1 MKLSKLTFHIAT
13 ILAFSLLAVSPGRA
27 TTAIMLTDEDLITN
41 SRLILIGDVLAVRSQ
56 RDHHHRDINTYVR
69 LQVVDVLKGQ
79 LRASRI
85 ILKQLGGQV
94 EDEVS
99 IVFGAP
105 QFKVGQRVLLFLDTD
120 DNGTLRI
127 AHFFQGKY
135 DVVTDAQTSETYVE
149 RKIDKDAVKLMGE
162 KKGNVTDRAPLA
174 HFTNKIRT
182 VLNTRAAEV
191 EAHEEKFK
199 DKPIVVTPPE
209 YKASKNASG
218 DDGGV
223 SAEFAF
229 IGNGYRW
236 TEPDSGG
243 VVLYWVNPTG
253 GAPVGGDGVAE
264 VSQGLAAWTDV
275 PTSSIRLHFNSYVF
289 NAYGL
294 RRDGYNLVSYNDPLD
309 QMQDPVNCS
318 GTLAL
323 ASLVYTT
330 SQVSYANGR
339 AFQRIREA
347 DYAFNRNFQ
356 CFLGNSTNMAEVACH
371 ETGHTIGFDHSNVT
385 TRPPGDDPIMRP
397 FAHGNGRG
405 PRLGF
410 DDVLGV
416 TFVYP
421 TPGNPIDDALYF
433 VGWHYRDF
441 LEREPDIPGW
451 NFWAS
456 QIYQCGGDF
465 NCVNAQR
472 INVARAFFYSG
483 EFISMNPR
491 LADANRGTPD
501 YNEAFVQQAYL
512 RYWKRPMDDRS
523 WVDYLNNNRPNN
535 DGHYNTVIQAF
546 ITDRQYRARFG
557 YEPLMCDPFEEQ
569 NCYSQGGSWD
579 AGSCSCTYIN
589 PCWGGG
595 ICQ

>member
-13 ILAFSLLAVSPGRA
+13 ILAFSLLAVSPGKA
-27 TTAIMLTDEDLITN
+27 TTAIMLTDEDLITS
-41 SRLILIGDVLAVRSQ
+41 SRLILLGDVLAVRSQ
-56 RDHHHRDINTYVR
+56 RDPHQDINTYVR
-69 LQVVDVLKGQ
+69 LQVVEVFKGQ
-79 LRASRI
+79 LRANRI
-85 ILKQLGGQV
+85 TIKQLGGQIN
-94 EDEVS
+94 DEVS
-99 IVFGAP
+99 VVFGAP

-120 DNGTLRI
+120 DNGTLRT

-135 DVVTDAQTSETYVE
+135 DVVTDEQTSETYVE
-149 RKIDKDAVKLMGE
+149 RKIDKDVKLMGE
-162 KKGNVTDRAPLA
+162 KKDNVTDRAPLA
-174 HFTNKIRT
+174 HFTGKIKH
-182 VLNTRAAEV
+182 VLRERAAEV
-191 EAHEEKFK
+191 EANEEKYK
-199 DKPIVVTPPE
+199 DKPIVESPPE
-209 YKASKNASG
+209 YKAKKNSSD

-223 SAEFAF
+223 SAEFAL

-236 TEPDSGG
+236 IEPDSGG

-275 PTSSIRLHFNSYVF
+275 PTSSIRLHFNSYVY

-309 QMQDPVNCS
+309 QMADPVNCS

-323 ASLVYTT
+323 ANLVYTT
-330 SQVSYANGR
+330 TQVSYANGR
-339 AFQRIREA
+339 AFHRIREA

-371 ETGHTIGFDHSNVT
+371 ETGHTIGFAHSDVT
-385 TRPPGDDPIMRP
+385 TRPPGDDPIMRSV
-397 FAHGNGRG
+397 AHGNGRG
-405 PRLGF
+405 ARLGF

-416 TFVYP
+416 TYVYP
-421 TPGNPIDDALYF
+421 TPGNPIDDARYY
-433 VGWHYRDF
+433 VGWHYRDL
-441 LEREPDIPGW
+441 LEREPDLGGW
-451 NFWAS
+451 NHWAN
-456 QIYQCGGDF
+456 QIYQCGGDYG
-465 NCVNAQR
+465 CIYAQR
-472 INVARAFFYSG
+472 IHVARAFFYSG

-512 RYWKRPMDDRS
+512 RYWKRPMDNRF

-535 DGHYNTVIQAF
+535 DGHYNTVIEAF

-557 YEPLMCDPFEEQ
+557 YEPVVCDPVDEQ
-569 NCYSQGGSWD
+569 NCYYQGGSWD
-579 AGSCSCTYIN
+579 ASSCSCNYVN

>member
-1 MKLSKLTFHIAT
+1 MKLSKCTFHIVT

-27 TTAIMLTDEDLITN
+27 TTAIMLTDEDLITS
-41 SRLILIGDVLAVRSQ
+41 SRLILLGDVLSVRSQ
-56 RDHHHRDINTYVR
+56 RDQHHQDINTYVR
-69 LQVVDVLKGQ
+69 LGVVKVLKGQ
-79 LRASRI
+79 LRAHQI

-120 DNGTLRI
+120 DNGTLRT
-127 AHFFQGKY
+127 AHLFQGKY
-135 DVVTDAQTSETYVE
+135 DVVTDEQTSETFVE
-149 RKIDKDAVKLMGE
+149 RKIDTSVVKLLGE
-162 KKGNVTDRAPLA
+162 NRGEVTNRAPLS
-174 HFTNKIRT
+174 HFTGKIRN
-182 VLNTRAAEV
+182 VLRARAAEV
-191 EAHEEKFK
+191 EANEEKHRAT
-199 DKPIVVTPPE
+199 PIVVTPPE
-209 YKASKNASG
+209 YRSTKNEPGS
-218 DDGGV
+218 DDGV
-223 SAEFAF
+223 SAQFAL

-236 TEPDSGG
+236 TEPDVGG

-275 PTSSIRLHFNSYVF
+275 PTSSIRLQFNSYVF

-294 RRDGYNLVSYNDPLD
+294 RRDGYNLVSYNDPLN

-330 SQVSYANGR
+330 SEISYANGR
-339 AFQRIREA
+339 AFNRIREA
-347 DYAFNRNFQ
+347 DYAFNRNFE

-371 ETGHTIGFDHSNVT
+371 ETGHTIGFAHSDVT

-397 FAHGNGRG
+397 VAHGNGRG
-405 PRLGF
+405 ARLGF

-416 TFVYP
+416 TYVYP
-421 TPGNPIDDALYF
+421 APGNPIDDALYY

-441 LEREPDIPGW
+441 LEREPDIAGW
-451 NFWAS
+451 NFWAN
-456 QIYQCGGDF
+456 QIYQCGG
-465 NCVNAQR
+465 NTGCINAQR
-472 INVARAFFYSG
+472 IHVARAFFYSG

-501 YNEAFVQQAYL
+501 YNEAFVEQAYL
-512 RYWKRPMDDRS
+512 RYWKRPMDNRF
-523 WVDYLNNNRPNN
+523 WVDFLNNNRPNN
-535 DGHYNTVIQAF
+535 DGHYNTVIEAF

-557 YEPLMCDPFEEQ
+557 YEPVVCDPVEEQ
-569 NCYSQGGSWD
+569 NCYYQGGSWD
-579 AGSCSCTYIN
+579 ASSCSCNYVP
-589 PCWGGG
+589 PCGWGG